1 MSAELQETRET
12 APCLTPEIGPRL
24 SSHYDAVPTR
34 FKETRFL
41 VCGKYIAIYDYET
54 PLVKVIELYHGS
66 QDYISSLFS

>member
-1 MSAELQETRET
+1 VNAIRKHLQI
-12 APCLTPEIGPRL
+12 LINNPEIGPRL

-41 VCGKYIAIYDYET
+41 VCGKYIAIYDYEA